1 MPNTYYVTYGN
12 SILTAGAAGSAI
24 SVTSAVDPYNPYNL
38 PANTMRVKLAAGSD
52 PTGQSWATQTSLV
65 DATEN
70 IWDIT
75 VSSFEWL
82 GSSMVYSAC
91 SPIEILGANTTGV
104 TSLVG
109 MCGNCTTLTSVAL
122 FDTRS
127 VTNMSSMFSHCNL
140 TTLPL
145 FPTGSVTDMHNMCLE
160 CSALTAIP
168 LFDTSSATN
177 VGQAFLMCE
186 NVERGALALYQQM
199 STQATPPSNHTD
211 AFGYCGSQTVTG
223 AAELAQ
229 IPASWGGTMSS
240 EYSGTLG

>member
-1 MPNTYYVTYGN
+1 MSLKLGST
-12 SILTAGAAGSAI
+12 SIGSLYLGSTKIAEAYLGSTKVYASAAP
-24 SVTSAVDPYNPYNL
+24 VDPYNPLGL

-52 PTGQSWATQTSLV
+52 PTGQDWATQTSLV

-75 VSSFEWL
+75 VSDFEYL
-82 GSSMVYSAC
+82 GSSMVYYAC
-91 SPIEILGANTTGV
+91 PPIEILGANTTGV
-104 TSLVG
+104 TSLAG
-109 MCGNCTTLTSVAL
+109 MCSNCTTLTSVAL

-127 VTNMSSMFSHCNL
+127 VTDMSLMFSHCNL

-145 FPTGSVTDMHNMCLE
+145 FPTGSVTDMSSMCLD

-177 VGQAFLMCE
+177 VDQAFLSCE
-186 NVERGALALYQQM
+186 NVEHGALALYQQM
-199 STQATPPSNHTD
+199 STQATPPSSHMN
-211 AFGYCGSQTVTG
+211 AFGSCGSNTATG

-229 IPASWGGTMSS
+229 IPKSWGGT
-240 EYSGTLG
+240 GA